1 MTTMGCDIVAAAY
14 EDEEFDGS
22 DFSSSSSCSPAPSWP
37 PLSEMMLRVAD
48 TRARARAALFI
59 GGDWTD
65 ELSFSHY
72 YHQHWANQ
80 VCAELAVS
88 RCIGDCGLRHSC
100 WGGMCSQRIAR
111 C

>member
-1 MTTMGCDIVAAAY
+1 MTTMGCDVVTAAY

-22 DFSSSSSCSPAPSWP
+22 NFGSSSPCFPAPSSP
-37 PLSEMMLRVAD
+37 SLSEVMLRVAD
-48 TRARARAALFI
+48 ARARARAALFI

-80 VCAELAVS
+80 VCTGNAVS
-88 RCIGDCGLRHSC
+88 GHGGLTDEAYLL
-100 WGGMCSQRIAR
+100 G
-111 C
+111 